1 MMNRHHRAMLCLRLA
16 LLVMLVCSTG
26 STAFTLDSA
35 YVGQLRRGIAF
46 TMTEQFD
53 SARLVFQHLVDREA
67 NDFAARLYLAGVD
80 HAEMLDREEYDGKE
94 KFESDA
100 EHAIDLAE
108 DALKRGHDSAWAY
121 LTIGNA
127 HAYIASLEAKAGG
140 WWSAMRRGLKAKGA
154 YLEALKTNPALYD
167 AYLGLGTYH
176 YWKSAKTEFINWF
189 PLVGDRK
196 DDGVR
201 ELELAVDSSLFSGD
215 LALNSLV
222 WIQLHRKQPGRALA
236 CAERLHA
243 RYPNSRLV
251 TWGLAFSS
259 YAAGRYHEALDYFG
273 AIITSLESDSTQN
286 YFNLIECRYHRAEI
300 FGQTLQSDAERAD
313 LTALLAYPVNDDVK
327 QRQADKLKASR
338 KRLDQLAKAAKP

>member
-1 MMNRHHRAMLCLRLA
+1 MLCLRLA
-16 LLVMLVCSTG
+16 LLLTLVCSTYA
-26 STAFTLDSA
+26 TALTLDSA
-35 YVGQLRRGIAF
+35 YVDQLRRGIAF

-53 SARLVFQHLVDREA
+53 SARVVFKRMVDREA

-80 HAEMLDREEYDGKE
+80 HAEMLDREEYGGKE

-100 EHAIDLAE
+100 ENAIDLAD
-108 DALKRGHDSAWAY
+108 DALKRSHDSAWAY

-154 YLEALKTNPALYD
+154 YLDALKVDPNLYD

-196 DDGVR
+196 EDGVR

-222 WIQLHRKQPGRALA
+222 WIHLHRKQPERALT

-251 TWGLAFSS
+251 NWGLAFSN
-259 YAAGRYHEALDYFG
+259 YAASRYHEALDYFG

-300 FGQTLQSDAERAD
+300 YHLVGD
-313 LTALLAYPVNDDVK
+313 TANEQNEYELLLAYPAAREVAK
-327 QRQADKLKASR
+327 RQGKAIRKAREFLAESGSR
-338 KRLDQLAKAAKP
+338 